1 MFIKNKVDSQTVLK
15 EYRKKPFSEL
25 DTLYITTLILS
36 FIVHYGI
43 VGYFVLNPPKS
54 KLPIKGTVE
63 QIQAGYADQL
73 LGGET
78 MAMANQLKIDQQ
90 LYEYKVPAE
99 EEITANLLQE
109 PVTQYTQDEELD
121 SEEPTPHEDRGVKDK
136 AVERQRNLSD
146 RSGASVSSSGRT
158 GSSSRRDAQVADK
171 GILGALSRSGSQGG
185 GQAIDDILNSDE
197 ELDDIYREIG
207 KGSASGQGKAAGSGS
222 RGEGGG
228 ASNSGGRKEVQGQRR
243 TVTGSIK
250 TRMSDIQGAGSSGG
264 SGTGGSEATKNT
276 KMIKTELTP
285 IQSEDDT
292 GANERQTLVGARDLN
307 TVSEVVFSHNSAIQ
321 YCFERELESN
331 PDLRGKIVIR
341 FTITPAGN
349 VKDPEILS
357 STLNSKH
364 VERCILSR
372 VSLWNDF
379 GAIDPELG
387 NAVFRQVYTFGY

>member
-1 MFIKNKVDSQTVLK
+1 MSIKNKVDSQTVLK
-15 EYRKKPFSEL
+15 NYRKKPFSEL
-25 DTLYITTLILS
+25 DPLYITTLVLS
-36 FIVHYGI
+36 FLLHYGI
-43 VGYFVLNPPKS
+43 VGYFVLNPPES
-54 KLPIKGTVE
+54 RLPIKGTVE
-63 QIQAGYADQL
+63 RIQAGYADQL

-78 MAMANQLKIDQQ
+78 TVMANQLKIDQQ
-90 LYEYKVPAE
+90 LYEYEAPAE
-99 EEITANLLQE
+99 EETSANLLQE
-109 PVTQYTQDEELD
+109 PETQYAQEEEPD
-121 SEEPTPHEDRGVKDK
+121 SDEPTPRADGGVEDK
-136 AVERQRNLSD
+136 AVERQRTLSD
-146 RSGASVSSSGRT
+146 RSDASARSFGRT
-158 GSSSRRDAQVADK
+158 GSSSRRDAQMADK
-171 GILGALSRSGSQGG
+171 GILGALTRSGSQGG
-185 GQAIDDILNSDE
+185 EKAIDDILNSDE
-197 ELDDIYREIG
+197 ELDDIYKEIG
-207 KGSASGQGKAAGSGS
+207 KGSAAGQGKAAGSGG

-228 ASNSGGRKEVQGQRR
+228 TSDSGGRKEVQGQRR
-243 TVTGSIK
+243 TVTGSIN
-250 TRMSDIQGAGSSGG
+250 TRISDIEGTGSGEGSGAGGA
-264 SGTGGSEATKNT
+264 EATKNT

-292 GANERQTLVGARDLN
+292 DANERQTLVGARDLN

-321 YCFERELESN
+321 YCFERELLSN